1 MSGEAAVAIRV
12 DPFPGADDFGALWQ
26 AAWGAPWTG
35 DTGAIWARSL
45 AHLGA
50 YDGERLVG
58 YLNLSW
64 DGGTHAFLLD
74 TTVQPDYQRRGIA
87 TRLVQAAIAEA
98 RRHGA
103 HWLHVDYEPQLE
115 GFYRRCGFR
124 PTLAGLIRIEG

>member
-1 MSGEAAVAIRV
+1 MSRDWAVAIRV
-12 DPFPGADDFGALWQ
+12 NPFPGADEFGALWR
-26 AAWGAPWTG
+26 AAWGEAWTG

-58 YLNLSW
+58 YLNLAW

-74 TTVQPDYQRRGIA
+74 TTVHPDYQRRGIA
-87 TRLVQAAIAEA
+87 TRLVQAAVTEA
-98 RRHGA
+98 REQSV
-103 HWLHVDYEPQLE
+103 HWLHVDCEPQLE

-124 PTLAGLIRIEG
+124 PTRAGLIRIER